1 MASDEHQNENQQIVE
16 NSSQESVLI
25 EEDPKTFQQHDEIVL
40 DDDTEDGAPVVVPVP
55 LQTPIYETTHQGYI
69 TPILETTVSSSTSS
83 FNYQMDETVLSAKSA
98 FKTIDTAIGEGTS
111 AASQSYAHDF
121 TSNSA
126 SNDGSNDAVNLMIF
140 YKSLLYESLL
150 IDCFLKDW
158 EKRAKEKT

>member
-1 MASDEHQNENQQIVE
+1 MVSDEHQNENQQIVE

-98 FKTIDTAIGEGTS
+98 FKTIDTAMGEGTS
-111 AASQSYAHDF
+111 AASQPYAYDSVF
-121 TSNSA
+121 NFG
-126 SNDGSNDAVNLMIF
+126 SNDGLNEPVNVNLM
-140 YKSLLYESLL
+140 
-150 IDCFLKDW
+150 FLMNLFL
-158 EKRAKEKT
+158 